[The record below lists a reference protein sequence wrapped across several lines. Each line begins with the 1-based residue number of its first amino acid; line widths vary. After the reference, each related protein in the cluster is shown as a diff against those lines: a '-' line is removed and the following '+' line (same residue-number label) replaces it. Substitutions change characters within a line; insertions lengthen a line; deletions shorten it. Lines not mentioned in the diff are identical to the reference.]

1 MRLIDADALFKV
13 LGFAEP
19 CSECDHV
26 IGRFCADQIWADV
39 CDAIIDAPTIDT
51 VPVTSWVTDRHPP
64 FGENVLITFA
74 TGEIGIG
81 DYRDFVD
88 SPWYADG
95 QYFGDEDIVAWMP
108 LPEPWEEEEDE
119 TD

>member
-1 MRLIDADALFKV
+1 MRLIDADALINV
-13 LGFAEP
+13 LKDPPVHASLCGMTM
-19 CSECDHV
+19 
-26 IGRFCADQIWADV
+26 ADV
-39 CDAIIDAPTIDT
+39 LSLVDEAPTINA
-51 VPVTSWVTDRHPP
+51 VPVTSWVADRHPP

-81 DYRDFVD
+81 DYRDFVN

-108 LPEPWEEEEDE
+108 LPEPWKEESNA